1 MRPRFPVRK
10 KYPKTNKNATNAEL
24 CKVFIDLD
32 KKAHK
37 EADDA
42 GVGFKNPLGIRD
54 NDYDTLIKFCEYVNE
69 GATPDERQSRFYNN
83 INDAAT
89 RAYYKA
95 KS

>member
-1 MRPRFPVRK
+1 MIIRPLK
-10 KYPKTNKNATNAEL
+10 SKKTNKNATNAEL

-54 NDYDTLIKFCEYVNE
+54 NDYDTLINFCEYVNE

>member
-1 MRPRFPVRK
+1 MIVRPLKSK
-10 KYPKTNKNATNAEL
+10 KTKKNATNAEL

-54 NDYDTLIKFCEYVNE
+54 NDYDALIKFCEYVNE
-69 GATPDERQSRFYNN
+69 GVTPDERQSRFYNN
-83 INDAAT
+83 INDAET